1 MARMEDAAEVVA
13 AAVEVCGAT
22 VRGMFVAE
30 ALVAATKTKVAWLS
44 LATMAATMAATSPK
58 KVAVGAAVVVVAE
71 ASVADLADAASVEDS
86 AVDVASF
93 AGDVAVSA
101 VDAGNTAADAGSL
114 AEAVEKDA
122 VRDAGVAGVA
132 DKSTVPRAGRAAPK
146 LHAAAV

>member
-44 LATMAATMAATSPK
+44 LETMAATSPK

-122 VRDAGVAGVA
+122 VRDVGVAGVA

>member
-30 ALVAATKTKVAWLS
+30 ALVAATKTKVALLS
-44 LATMAATMAATSPK
+44 LATMAATSPK
-58 KVAVGAAVVVVAE
+58 KVAVGAAVVVGAE

>member
-1 MARMEDAAEVVA
+1 MEDAAEVVA

-30 ALVAATKTKVAWLS
+30 ALVAATKTKVALLS
-44 LATMAATMAATSPK
+44 LATMAATSPK